1 MFTLDK
7 QSIEK
12 EREKLTRERER
23 KGERRTN
30 EGDDNDV
37 DSVLVETHFTPIF
50 FHLNSF
56 PYLDHRMNIQS

>member
-1 MFTLDK
+1 MERKTSERK
-7 QSIEK
+7 R
-12 EREKLTRERER
+12 EREKGVRNG
-23 KGERRTN
+23 KRRTS